1 MKVVLT
7 SGFDVEIS
15 LEAFRL
21 YKKKSGL
28 DLFAYESWDYESWDA
43 GDCVRTTNL
52 RRIDDDVVPG
62 YEPAY
67 IICDKDLGKV
77 ATQKDVYEHRADG
90 LFDDRTDPILISVLE
105 ELGVKALGY
114 TGLSIAEI
122 PDDIEWHIERDLD
135 THTEWVEEGPPRERR
150 ERWYG
155 NQLKGYW
162 Y

>member
-28 DLFAYESWDYESWDA
+28 DLFAYFAYDSWDDDY
-43 GDCVRTTNL
+43 VRTTDF
-52 RRIDDDVVPG
+52 RRIDDDAVPD
-62 YEPAY
+62 YEPMY
-67 IICDKDLGKV
+67 VICDKDLGRV
-77 ATQKDVYEHRADG
+77 ATQEDVYEHRVDG

-105 ELGVKALGY
+105 ELGGKALGY

-135 THTEWVEEGPPRERR
+135 THAEWVEEGPPRERR
-150 ERWYG
+150 ESWYG
-155 NQLKGYW
+155 EPIKRIW
-162 Y
+162 D